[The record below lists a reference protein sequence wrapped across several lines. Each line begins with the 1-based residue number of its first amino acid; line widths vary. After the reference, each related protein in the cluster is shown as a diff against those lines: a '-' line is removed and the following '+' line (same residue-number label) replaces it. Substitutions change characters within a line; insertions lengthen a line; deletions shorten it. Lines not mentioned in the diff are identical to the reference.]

1 MPSFNNN
8 PSNYVDLNNYF
19 PVLNDKVGL
28 SSEQFKLL
36 VENTNYLLNHL
47 GLADV
52 EVGTITTQ
60 YGSPGTLAN
69 VVVTHRDVTDPDTGH
84 TTDYFDYV
92 FTIPTPS
99 ISGSASATLSDD
111 PDDVAATVT
120 PTAITSGGVVVG
132 YTFDF
137 AFTIP
142 RGEKGE
148 TGICIRNRGA
158 YSSSATYVNNDT
170 YLDVVTYQGSAYC
183 PKVAS
188 VTGELPT
195 NTTYFDLLV
204 SRGERGNGITNIS
217 KTSTSGLVDTY
228 TIETD
233 DGDDYTFNVTNGATP
248 DVSGKADKVTSATNG
263 NFAGLDS
270 NGNLTDSGKKTSDFM
285 ASSEK
290 VGKNLSING
299 NSLSLKDQDGNTLGS
314 AVTIPQTD
322 ISGKQDKCIIS
333 KNVSVSS
340 WSADSTYSGYSYKA
354 QITINGVTSS
364 DYAEVVFDVANAISG
379 NYAPVCTTGTN
390 TVTIYSKVSTSI
402 TIPSI
407 VVTKGGS

>member
-99 ISGSASATLSDD
+99 INGSASATLSDD

-132 YTFDF
+132 YSFAFD
-137 AFTIP
+137 FTIP
-142 RGEKGE
+142 KGNKGD
-148 TGICIRNRGA
+148 TGICIRNRGE
-158 YSSSATYVNNDT
+158 YSSSETYVNNNT
-170 YLDVVTYQGSAYC
+170 YLDVVQYQGSAYC
-183 PKVAS
+183 PKVSS

-195 NTTYFDLLV
+195 NTSYFDLLV
-204 SRGERGNGITNIS
+204 SRGARGNGITNIS

-233 DGDDYTFNVTNGATP
+233 DGDDYTFNVTNGATQ
-248 DVSGKADKVTSATNG
+248 DISGKADKVQSATNN

-270 NGNLTDSGKKTSDFM
+270 NGNLKDSGKKASDFE
-285 ASSEK
+285 ASNNK
-290 VGKNLSING
+290 VSSITSG
-299 NSLSLKDQDGNTLGS
+299 NKTSTTNFPNNKAMTDYVDSVVGDINTLLTALDTGS
-314 AVTIPQTD
+314 
-322 ISGKQDKCIIS
+322 
-333 KNVSVSS
+333 
-340 WSADSTYSGYSYKA
+340 
-354 QITINGVTSS
+354 GV
-364 DYAEVVFDVANAISG
+364 
-379 NYAPVCTTGTN
+379 
-390 TVTIYSKVSTSI
+390 
-402 TIPSI
+402 
-407 VVTKGGS
+407 

>member
-99 ISGSASATLSDD
+99 INGSASATLSDD

-120 PTAITSGGVVVG
+120 PIAITSGGVVVG

-142 RGEKGE
+142 KGSQ
-148 TGICIRNRGA
+148 GNQGVSLRNRGA
-158 YSSSATYVNNDT
+158 YSDSATYVNNDT
-170 YLDVVTYQGSAYC
+170 YIDLVHYQGNVYA
-183 PKVAS
+183 PKVS
-188 VTGELPT
+188 EVSGVLPT
-195 NTTYFDLLV
+195 NVSYFDLFV
-204 SRGERGNGITNIS
+204 SRGERGNGITGVE
-217 KTSTSGLVDTY
+217 KTGTSGLVDTY
-228 TIETD
+228 TIHTT
-233 DGDDYTFNVTNGATP
+233 DGDDYNFNVTNGATP
-248 DVSGKADKVTSATNG
+248 DVSSKADKVAGATNG

-270 NGNLTDSGKKTSDFM
+270 NGNITDSGKKASDFEIGTNKVS
-285 ASSEK
+285 AITSSNKSSTTNYTSNKAVVDYVDEI
-290 VGKNLSING
+290 VGDIA
-299 NSLSLKDQDGNTLGS
+299 TLL
-314 AVTIPQTD
+314 
-322 ISGKQDKCIIS
+322 
-333 KNVSVSS
+333 
-340 WSADSTYSGYSYKA
+340 A
-354 QITINGVTSS
+354 QIQV
-364 DYAEVVFDVANAISG
+364 
-379 NYAPVCTTGTN
+379 
-390 TVTIYSKVSTSI
+390 
-402 TIPSI
+402 
-407 VVTKGGS
+407 